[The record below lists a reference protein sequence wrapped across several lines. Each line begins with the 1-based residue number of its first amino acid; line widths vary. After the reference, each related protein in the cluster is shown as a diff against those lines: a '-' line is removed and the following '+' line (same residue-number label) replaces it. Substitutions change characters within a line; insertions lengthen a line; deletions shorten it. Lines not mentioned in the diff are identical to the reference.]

1 MAIHFDDSK
10 LEVKEAESVRA
21 GRELS
26 LGVISKEEYRERIFG
41 ETSEVAKKKIE
52 EIEESTMSLDK
63 LLNNDDSDEKG
74 NGKDDEKGKDKEQKE
89 NKE

>member
-1 MAIHFDDSK
+1 
-10 LEVKEAESVRA
+10 
-21 GRELS
+21 
-26 LGVISKEEYRERIFG
+26 
-41 ETSEVAKKKIE
+41 
-52 EIEESTMSLDK
+52 MSLDK